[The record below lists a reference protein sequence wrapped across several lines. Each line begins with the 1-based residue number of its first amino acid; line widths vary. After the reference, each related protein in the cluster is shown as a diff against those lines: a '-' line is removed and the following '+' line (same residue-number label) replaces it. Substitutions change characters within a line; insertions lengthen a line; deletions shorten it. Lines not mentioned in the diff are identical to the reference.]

1 MNRGVPLPLRHT
13 RLGLASLTLA
23 YFMQG
28 LASIVVVGLA
38 YPMSQDLGVAPESIA
53 RLVMVFSLAYAFTG
67 TLLQPLLAPFSRTQR
82 MLFGLALWTA
92 GSLLAALAGSYELQV
107 LARIMLGAAGS
118 IIGPTASTLAS
129 LVVEPERRQRAVG
142 SAYLGMT
149 IALVAGLPATAQ
161 LGAIFGW
168 REVFA
173 GMSAI
178 GAAALLL
185 VFWLFPMGDARGD
198 DRTRP
203 RAKLDHLVP
212 FALWSSVT
220 TFLLLGGQMATY
232 ALIAVLLND
241 RFDAGADAVA
251 ATFLLYGIGGVIGNL
266 IGSRSLGAAGV
277 ERVMKITILL
287 VALLHV
293 PMFLAPSHWVLA
305 AVYFFVGA
313 ASLMFQTRMQS
324 RLIETSGPRADLV
337 MAINQSSMHL
347 GMACGAF
354 SGSLI
359 VPTFGVTVLPMVSAC
374 VVGAGVLCF
383 FISSRIKS
391 TLAHP
396 AP

>member
-1 MNRGVPLPLRHT
+1 MNRGIPLPLRHT

-38 YPMSQDLGVAPESIA
+38 YPMSQDLGVAPEAIA

-67 TLLQPLLAPFSRTQR
+67 MLLQPLLAPFTRTQR
-82 MLFGLALWTA
+82 MLIGLAFWTA
-92 GSLLAALAGSYELQV
+92 GSLLAALGGSYEVQV
-107 LARIMLGAAGS
+107 VARILLGAAGS

-129 LVVEPERRQRAVG
+129 LVVKPEQRQRAVG

-173 GMSAI
+173 GMSAV
-178 GAAALLL
+178 GTAALLL
-185 VFWLFPMGDARGD
+185 VFWLFPLGDAHGD

-203 RAKLDHLVP
+203 RAKLDHLAP
-212 FALWSSVT
+212 FAFWCSIT

-232 ALIAVLLND
+232 ALVAVLLND
-241 RFDAGADAVA
+241 RFEAGADAVA

-277 ERVMKITILL
+277 ERVMKIAILL
-287 VALLHV
+287 VALLHI
-293 PMFLAPSHWVLA
+293 PMFLAPSHWLLTA
-305 AVYFFVGA
+305 IYFFVGA
-313 ASLMFQTRMQS
+313 SSLMYQTRMQS
-324 RLIETSGPRADLV
+324 RLIETAGPRADLV

-359 VPTFGVTVLPMVSAC
+359 VPAFGVSVLPLVSAG

-383 FISSRIKS
+383 VVSSRIKS
-391 TLAHP
+391 SLAHP
-396 AP
+396 AR